1 MTEKPEPH
9 IYDPS
14 IKPEGFTPNEFNDG
28 VDPNSILNT
37 MDGMKPLVE
46 NKELMT
52 SHITEAWDG
61 NPNTIVGGTPQGTT
75 ITEETTPDI
84 ADPPKECPPAPDA
97 TQDAAHKQLLSDPV
111 YAVHLHEKQ
120 LDRHAQ
126 VLEEIAVRLISLEKT
141 VIDIQESLHGID
153 PNDPIKNYPE
163 IQMHQNR

>member
-14 IKPEGFTPNEFNDG
+14 KKPEEFTPNEFKDG
-28 VDPNSILNT
+28 IDPNSMINA
-37 MDGMKPLVE
+37 MNGMNPLVE
-46 NKELMT
+46 DKELMT

-61 NPNTIVGGTPQGTT
+61 NPNTIVGGIPQGTT

-84 ADPPKECPPAPDA
+84 PKECPPAPDV

-126 VLEEIAVRLISLEKT
+126 VLEEIAVRLISLEKA
-141 VIDIQESLHGID
+141 VLDIQESLHGDD
-153 PNDPIKNYPE
+153 PNDPMRDYPE
-163 IQMHQNR
+163 IQMHQSK

>member
-9 IYDPS
+9 IYNPAG
-14 IKPEGFTPNEFNDG
+14 KPDGFVPTEFNDG
-28 VDPNSILNT
+28 FDIESIKGTDLN
-37 MDGMKPLVE
+37 
-46 NKELMT
+46 NF
-52 SHITEAWDG
+52 SNISQAWDG
-61 NPNTIVGGTPQGTT
+61 NPNTIVGGTPEGTT

-141 VIDIQESLHGID
+141 VIDIEESLHGAD
-153 PNDPIKNYPE
+153 PNDPLKEYPE
-163 IQMHQNR
+163 VKQ